1 MNRLRVVRVDTR
13 NGDTHFVMLEQDLL
27 EKHKDTKYLDEMEMR
42 RASKQEANK
51 PLILIRAE

>member
-13 NGDTHFVMLEQDLL
+13 NGDTHFVMLEQNLL
-27 EKHKDTKYLDEMEMR
+27 EKHKGTKYLDEMEMR
-42 RASKQEANK
+42 RASKQEAYK

>member
-13 NGDTHFVMLEQDLL
+13 NGDTHFVMLAENLL
-27 EKHKDTKYLDEMEMR
+27 DKREGTKYLNELEMKR
-42 RASKQEANK
+42 TSKREADK

>member
-13 NGDTHFVMLEQDLL
+13 NGDTHFVMLAENL
-27 EKHKDTKYLDEMEMR
+27 LDESEGTQYLNEFEMKR
-42 RASKQEANK
+42 TSKQEASK